1 MPDIASATLTGI
13 VEKVV
18 KPAAPGEPEKA
29 QIAVEGADGAHR
41 KISIENNLIDKSG
54 QEVHLNPGAKVEV
67 TIKAEPEAI
76 RFGR

>member
-1 MPDIASATLTGI
+1 VKEIASATLPGT
-13 VEKVV
+13 VEAVIKSLV
-18 KPAAPGEPEKA
+18 PSEPEKA
-29 QIAVEGADGAHR
+29 QIAIEGADHR
-41 KISIENNLIDKSG
+41 HKVISIENTLTDPNG